1 MARLCENGTATFVI
15 LDREPL
21 YDQGDIARIAS
32 AHDIAPDHRTALWR
46 LLEQAGRA
54 FLDQKRLCRAS
65 RLVRVRQDLQ
75 LARRLAAQLAEL
87 TPEPGQLAADA
98 ASVGLSRLHLAALR
112 EGERRAGGD
121 VASAI
126 GLDDM
131 RGVLTW
137 LTEAYDAA
145 LAAAQEERDPEETW
159 RRTLIEFYSRV
170 LARPWTAPTGDHG
183 ERFLADCR
191 AVIDLIDDCTA
202 QEISAAPDS
211 ALFRVQ
217 SERRP
222 I

>member
-32 AHDIAPDHRTALWR
+32 AHDIAPDHRNALWR

-54 FLDQKRLCRAS
+54 FLDQKRLSRAS

-87 TPEPGQLAADA
+87 TPEPGQIASDA

-121 VASAI
+121 GASAI

-131 RGVLTW
+131 RGALTW

-145 LAAAQEERDPEETW
+145 LAAAQEERDPDETW
-159 RRTLIEFYSRV
+159 RRTLIEFYTRV

-202 QEISAAPDS
+202 QEINAAPDS
-211 ALFRVQ
+211 ALFRAQ